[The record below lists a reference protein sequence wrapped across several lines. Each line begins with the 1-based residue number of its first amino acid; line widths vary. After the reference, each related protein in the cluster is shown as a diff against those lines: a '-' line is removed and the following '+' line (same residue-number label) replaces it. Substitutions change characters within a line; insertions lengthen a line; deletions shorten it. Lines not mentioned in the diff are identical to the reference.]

1 MSPCPL
7 AAGRCTKMSSL
18 LAFSL
23 LWIGP
28 ATNGISHI
36 QSARP
41 IRPLEVEP
49 LQLLHP
55 RGLASG
61 QALLFLQ
68 VHSRV
73 MISDECE
80 LVLADSLQI
89 ALPNLHGMHCC
100 ETLLL
105 RDCVIELSW
114 YHLPG
119 FKSQGAPICKSTAS
133 MLHSL
138 ASATT
143 SKALVRSGALST
155 GAEVRSCFNPSKA
168 A

>member
-7 AAGRCTKMSSL
+7 AAGSCTKMSSL
-18 LAFSL
+18 LALSL

-41 IRPLEVEP
+41 VRPPEVEP
-49 LQLLHP
+49 LQILHP
-55 RGLASG
+55 TGLASG

-68 VHSRV
+68 MHIRV
-73 MISDECE
+73 MISDKCE

-89 ALPNLHGMHCC
+89 ASPNLHGVHRCQ
-100 ETLLL
+100 TLLL

-119 FKSQGAPICKSTAS
+119 FKSQGAPI
-133 MLHSL
+133 LQEHSPNAPL
-138 ASATT
+138 TGICHDL
-143 SKALVRSGALST
+143 KGLS
-155 GAEVRSCFNPSKA
+155 EVRSTKHWCRSEVLL
-168 A
+168 